1 MFLLNILKNKYF
13 LATVVFLVWIF
24 FFTQYDIVSQYR
36 QHEEL
41 EVMKDKIKYLEQE
54 VSRLESEQTAIKT
67 DSAVLEKY
75 AREKYYMKTPHEDV
89 FVFDTLTNQQK

>member
-1 MFLLNILKNKYF
+1 MLLLNILKNKYF

-41 EVMKDKIKYLEQE
+41 KVMKEKIKYLEQE
-54 VSRLESEQTAIKT
+54 VSRLESEQKAIKT

-89 FVFDTLTNQQK
+89 FVFDTISDPKK